1 MTEYKFALLLHLVGV
16 VLYFS
21 GLVLAAAS
29 FAAGRRRERPSEI
42 AALLGLARTG
52 VVLVAVGIVAVVVF
66 GFWLVSVRDLEFGT
80 GWLDASLALLVVSL
94 VLGGIGG
101 QAPKRA
107 RMLAVQLAEQGDERT
122 PELDRL
128 LRDPRA
134 TAMNHTAALASVAIL
149 VLMVWQP

>member
-1 MTEYKFALLLHLVGV
+1 MNEYKIALLLHLVGV

-21 GLVLAAAS
+21 GLVLAAAAL
-29 FAAGRRRERPSEI
+29 AAGRRRERPSEI

-52 VVLVAVGIVAVVVF
+52 VVLVAVGVLAVVAC

-94 VLGGIGG
+94 VLGGVGG

-107 RMLAVQLAEQGDERT
+107 RKLAVQLAEQGDART

-128 LRDPRA
+128 LRNPLA
-134 TAMNHTAALASVAIL
+134 TATNHTAALASVAIL

>member
-1 MTEYKFALLLHLVGV
+1 MTEYKIALLLHLVGV

-52 VVLVAVGIVAVVVF
+52 VVLVAVGLVAVVAC

-94 VLGGIGG
+94 VLGGVGG

-107 RMLAVQLAEQGDERT
+107 RKLAVQLAEQGDART

-128 LRDPRA
+128 LRNPLA
-134 TAMNHTAALASVAIL
+134 TATNHTAALASVAIL